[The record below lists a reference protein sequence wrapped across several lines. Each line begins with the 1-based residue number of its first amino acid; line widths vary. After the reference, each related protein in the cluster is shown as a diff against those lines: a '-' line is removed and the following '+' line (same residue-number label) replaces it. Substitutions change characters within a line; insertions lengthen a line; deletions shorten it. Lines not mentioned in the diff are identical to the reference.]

1 MSSPPLILTLPPSI
15 QLSDDQFFELCE
27 INGDLCLERHPKTGD
42 IWIMTPAGGET
53 GNRNFSL
60 IVQLGIWTKQDG
72 TGIGFDSSTGFRI
85 EGASREPMSPD
96 AAWIRLNRWN
106 ALTPEQ
112 QRKFPPI
119 CPDFVVELRSPSDTL
134 KSLRQKMQEWVRLGI
149 ELGWLLDRVGRNVYI
164 YGREQAE
171 TCLENPQIV
180 SGEPLLPGFQLDL
193 REIW

>member
-1 MSSPPLILTLPPSI
+1 MFSSPLVLTLPPSI

-27 INGDLCLERHPKTGD
+27 INRSLCLERHPKTGD

-53 GNRNFSL
+53 GNRNLSL
-60 IVQLGIWTKQDG
+60 SAQLYNWTKQDG
-72 TGIGFDSSTGFRI
+72 TGIGFDSSTGFLI

-96 AAWIRLNRWN
+96 AAWIRLDRWN

-134 KSLRQKMQEWVRLGI
+134 KSLRDKMQEWVTLGVK
-149 ELGWLLDRVGRNVYI
+149 LGWLLDRTGRNVYV
-164 YGREQAE
+164 YDCDRAE
-171 TCLENPQIV
+171 TCLENPQTVFGDPI
-180 SGEPLLPGFQLDL
+180 LPGFQLDL

>member
-1 MSSPPLILTLPPSI
+1 
-15 QLSDDQFFELCE
+15 
-27 INGDLCLERHPKTGD
+27 
-42 IWIMTPAGGET
+42 MTPAGGET

-60 IVQLGIWTKQDG
+60 SAQLYIWTKQDG

-96 AAWIRLNRWN
+96 AAWIRLDRWN

-171 TCLENPQIV
+171 TCLENPQTV

>member
-1 MSSPPLILTLPPSI
+1 MPSPPLVLTLPSSI
-15 QLSDDQFFELCE
+15 KLSDEQFFELCE
-27 INGDLCLERHPKTGD
+27 INGDLCLERHPKTGE

-60 IVQLGIWTKQDG
+60 SAQLYIWTKQDG

-96 AAWIRLNRWN
+96 AAWIRLDRWN

-112 QRKFPPI
+112 RQKFPPI

-134 KSLRQKMQEWVRLGI
+134 KSLREKMQEWVRLGVK
-149 ELGWLLDRVGRNVYI
+149 LGWLLDRTGRNVYV
-164 YGREQAE
+164 YGCDRAE
-171 TCLENPQIV
+171 TCLENPQTV
-180 SGEPLLPGFQLDL
+180 SGDPLLPGFQLDL

>member
-1 MSSPPLILTLPPSI
+1 MLSPPLVLTLPSSI

-27 INGDLCLERHPKTGD
+27 INGDLCLEHHPKTGE

-60 IVQLGIWTKQDG
+60 IVQLGIWTKRDG

-85 EGASREPMSPD
+85 EGATREPMSPD
-96 AAWIRLNRWN
+96 AAWIRLDRWN
-106 ALTPEQ
+106 ALTAEQ

-134 KSLRQKMQEWVRLGI
+134 KSLREKMQEWVRLGVK
-149 ELGWLLDRVGRNVYI
+149 LGWLIDRAGRNVYV
-164 YGREQAE
+164 YRSDRPE
-171 TCLENPQIV
+171 TCLENPQTV
-180 SGEPLLPGFQLDL
+180 SGEPLLSDFQLDL